1 MMMRML
7 RTRTTRR
14 LSRRKSSTRKI
25 NTKSSSQR
33 TNSKSKR
40 TIDKTTSLN
49 IEINVRIAFFDMDMA
64 MVMMAMGVTTMVAL
78 ETGKGGLGPR
88 GEEED
93 QGELPV
99 HGELACLVAVQWL
112 RM

>member
-1 MMMRML
+1 
-7 RTRTTRR
+7 
-14 LSRRKSSTRKI
+14 
-25 NTKSSSQR
+25 
-33 TNSKSKR
+33 
-40 TIDKTTSLN
+40 
-49 IEINVRIAFFDMDMA
+49 MDMA

-78 ETGKGGLGPR
+78 ETGKGGLGHE

>member
-1 MMMRML
+1 MMRML

-49 IEINVRIAFFDMDMA
+49 IEINIRIAFFDMDMA